1 MGVSLLAESY
11 NPHVRYGST
20 LAVGIACA
28 GSALPAA
35 IDLLLPMAS
44 DPVDFVRQGALIS
57 LSMVLIQTSRSQE
70 PRVERVR
77 KLFQEKISTKGE
89 FAMAKF
95 GAILGQG
102 IIDGGGRNC
111 TIQLHSLSGH
121 QNLPATVGLA
131 VFTQYWYWY
140 PLTHFMSLA
149 FTPTTIITLNKDL
162 KMPKF
167 SFSSN
172 CRPSLFAYP
181 PKTKVSTSN
190 APAKVATAVL
200 STTRKAQ
207 DRKKLRA
214 SQAGDSMQIDPPKD
228 EKEEKKEEPKEGEE
242 KKEKKK
248 KKEEP
253 KMEIKHNPC
262 RITLGQLKYLACD
275 VDERYVPIR
284 MTNKGDLFGIVM
296 LKDLKPGEPEE
307 FVDTA
312 EEEKAKEEAKEAT
325 ENTSS

>member
-1 MGVSLLAESY
+1 M
-11 NPHVRYGST
+11 T
-20 LAVGIACA
+20 
-28 GSALPAA
+28 
-35 IDLLLPMAS
+35 S

-57 LSMVLIQTSRSQE
+57 LAMVLVQVTRTME

-77 KLFQEKISTKGE
+77 KLFEEKIATKGE

-102 IIDGGGRNC
+102 IIDAGGRNC

-121 QNLPATVGLA
+121 QNLPTTVGLA

-149 FTPTTIITLNKDL
+149 FTPTTIVALNKNL

-181 PKTKVSTSN
+181 PKTKASTSN
-190 APAKVATAVL
+190 APTKVVTAVL

-207 DRKKLRA
+207 DRAKKLDKLRA
-214 SQAGDSMQIDPPKD
+214 SQGVDMQIDSPSKK
-228 EKEEKKEEPKEGEE
+228 ENKEEEKKEPDNNNAEESKENED
-242 KKEKKK
+242 KKDKKK

-253 KMEIKHNPC
+253 KREIKHNPC
-262 RITLGQLKYLACD
+262 RIQLAQLKYLACD

-284 MTNKGDLFGIVM
+284 LTNKGDLFGIVM

-307 FVDTA
+307 FVD
-312 EEEKAKEEAKEAT
+312 
-325 ENTSS
+325 SMY